1 MTWFGLLTVHRLLF
15 IHGHV
20 TSLWQILWAGVT
32 FRGRHQVERRPC
44 ARFFVFSILPYISLS
59 SFAPHSSIPLLL
71 PLFLWFPS
79 CPFSISPPPFFL
91 LPFRISLSPCPSQ
104 LLLRLLSSPFLA
116 PPSPCVSPPLPLPR
130 LPFPFPA
137 PSLSLLPRRM
147 SRAALG
153 CVAAE
158 PDSRRI
164 RVFARVLRGRER
176 EGKGRANGRL
186 CTQQKVARAGPCVVM
201 RCGQMMEQSEM
212 RWR

>member
-1 MTWFGLLTVHRLLF
+1 MKLFGLLTVHRLLF

-32 FRGRHQVERRPC
+32 FRRRHQVERRPC
-44 ARFFVFSILPYISLS
+44 ARFFVFFLLPYIISIS
-59 SFAPHSSIPLLL
+59 SFLAPLPSLPLLL

-79 CPFSISPPPFFL
+79 CPFSISPPFFL
-91 LPFRISLSPCPSQ
+91 LPFRTSLSPSPL
-104 LLLRLLSSPFLA
+104 LLLRLLSLPCLLLLLA
-116 PPSPCVSPPLPLPR
+116 YLLPS
-130 LPFPFPA
+130 PFPA
-137 PSLSLLPRRM
+137 PSLPLLPRRM

>member
-44 ARFFVFSILPYISLS
+44 ARFFVFFLLPYIFSIS
-59 SFAPHSSIPLLL
+59 SFLAPLPSLPLLL

-79 CPFSISPPPFFL
+79 CPFSISPPFFV
-91 LPFRISLSPCPSQ
+91 SSPLHFVAPS
-104 LLLRLLSSPFLA
+104 LLLAYL
-116 PPSPCVSPPLPLPR
+116 

-186 CTQQKVARAGPCVVM
+186 CAQQKAARAGPCVVM
-201 RCGQMMEQSEM
+201 RCGQMTEQSEM